1 MSENDFEK
9 LKQETI
15 EELTNIDNQI
25 AVYRARRKQALAS
38 VKAFLVAAIR
48 VGELAPHVAL
58 IKYMEISGE
67 MLEGFYENRSL
78 RDILFY
84 SATENWVRRTN
95 IDIISHLTLR
105 LFTAKGEKRHIS
117 LWCYPETFVSNHL
130 EPMDQIAYYWN
141 AIGPKDLM
149 IELAIYLIEND
160 IGYFHYDW

>member
-1 MSENDFEK
+1 MLENNLEK

-25 AVYRARRKQALAS
+25 AVYQARRRQTLAS
-38 VKAFLVAAIR
+38 VRAFLVAAIR
-48 VGELAPHVAL
+48 AGELEPHVAL
-58 IKYMEISGE
+58 IKYLEIAGE
-67 MLEGFYENRSL
+67 MLEGFYEDGPL

-84 SATENWVRRTN
+84 SATENWARRTN
-95 IDIISHLTLR
+95 VDIISHLTLR
-105 LFTAKGEKRHIS
+105 LFTAKGEKKHIS
-117 LWCYPETFVSNHL
+117 LWCYPETFISEHSK
-130 EPMDQIAYYWN
+130 PMDQIASYWN